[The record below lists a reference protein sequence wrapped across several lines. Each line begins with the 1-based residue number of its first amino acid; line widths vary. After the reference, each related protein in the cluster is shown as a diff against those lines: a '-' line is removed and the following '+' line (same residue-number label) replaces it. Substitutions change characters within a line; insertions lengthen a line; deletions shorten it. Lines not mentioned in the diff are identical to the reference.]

1 MPARLL
7 KPVEANDGSYA
18 GRVLAAFDSLVAS
31 PPERAQLPLPLT
43 RPDELFGD
51 DIVVIPFAPIG
62 AGAPVK
68 GAPR

>member
-18 GRVLAAFDSLVAS
+18 GLVLAAFDRLAH
-31 PPERAQLPLPLT
+31 PEREQLPLPLP

-51 DIVVIPFAPIG
+51 DNVIPFAPIG
-62 AGAPVK
+62 AGAPT
-68 GAPR
+68 GEPR